1 MRRWPSSWQVTAQ
14 ATPLRRAWLTFVQ
27 TSCLTEIFFVE
38 AMERARVL
46 DQHLADTGEVV
57 GPLHGLP
64 VSLKVHI
71 STRIG
76 IRSREADG
84 SGLLCCGRPICNR
97 RICRVSE
104 TAHPY
109 RQLGV
114 GQLATGR
121 RRSFV
126 LQNQHSPN
134 YDGKCDVL
142 ESPVHLTD
150 RARLPTRKTI
160 FLDEP

>member
-1 MRRWPSSWQVTAQ
+1 M
-14 ATPLRRAWLTFVQ
+14 
-27 TSCLTEIFFVE
+27 
-38 AMERARVL
+38 L
-46 DQHLADTGEVV
+46 DKHLSDTGEVV

-71 STRIG
+71 STRSG
-76 IRSREADG
+76 MRSKEADE
-84 SGLLCCGRPICNR
+84 SGLLPCGRPICNR
-97 RICRVSE
+97 RLCRVSE

-126 LQNQHSPN
+126 LQDECPPN
-134 YDGKCDVL
+134 YDGKYDTE
-142 ESPVHLTD
+142 ESVVHLAD
-150 RARLPTRKTI
+150 RIRPPTRRTMS
-160 FLDEP
+160 LDELSTLTSSLTPQAAAAAGRELWLHFAVRS